1 MKKKKNLNVV
11 NVGLKEVQSR
21 VEQADAL
28 WGWLSNILCTVFVTF
43 NCNQLVILVGEA
55 CYPENFLWW

>member
-1 MKKKKNLNVV
+1 MKKKKYLNVV

-28 WGWLSNILCTVFVTF
+28 WG
-43 NCNQLVILVGEA
+43 
-55 CYPENFLWW
+55 

>member
-28 WGWLSNILCTVFVTF
+28 WG
-43 NCNQLVILVGEA
+43 
-55 CYPENFLWW
+55 